1 MVSKLKKFLS
11 FVRKALFMVTV
22 VVIAVAFEGCGEVAD
37 KTIDEIKYI
46 PAQMFTTRETAETA
60 QTNKR
65 ITSPESA
72 VTEYNYIYFRHNNQ
86 WVTSRLVSYEVVDNG
101 QNIKF
106 EVDSTM
112 SADRYYYTS
121 MANVMLIH
129 RDEPS
134 T

>member
-1 MVSKLKKFLS
+1 
-11 FVRKALFMVTV
+11 MVTV

-37 KTIDEIKYI
+37 KTIDEIKDI
-46 PAQMFTTRETAETA
+46 PAQMFATRETAETA
-60 QTNKR
+60 QVDAEM
-65 ITSPESA
+65 TSPESA
-72 VTEYNYIYFRHNNQ
+72 ATEYNYIYYRHNNQ

-106 EVDSTM
+106 EVDSMM

-129 RDEPS
+129 RNEAS
-134 T
+134 TQTNQTIYSGNKEE

>member
-22 VVIAVAFEGCGEVAD
+22 VVITVAFEGCGEVAD

-60 QTNKR
+60 QTDER

-72 VTEYNYIYFRHNNQ
+72 AYNYIYYRHNNQ
-86 WVTSRLVSYEVVDNG
+86 WVTSRLVSYEVADNG

>member
-1 MVSKLKKFLS
+1 
-11 FVRKALFMVTV
+11 MVTV

-37 KTIDEIKYI
+37 KTIDEIKDI
-46 PAQMFTTRETAETA
+46 PAQMFATRETAETA
-60 QTNKR
+60 QVDAE

-72 VTEYNYIYFRHNNQ
+72 ATEYNYIYYRHNNQ

>member
-1 MVSKLKKFLS
+1 
-11 FVRKALFMVTV
+11 MVTV

-37 KTIDEIKYI
+37 KTIDEIKDI
-46 PAQMFTTRETAETA
+46 PAQMFATRETTETA
-60 QTNKR
+60 QVDAEM
-65 ITSPESA
+65 TSPESA
-72 VTEYNYIYFRHNNQ
+72 ATEYNYIYYRHNNQ

-106 EVDSTM
+106 EVDSMM

-129 RDEPS
+129 RNEAS
-134 T
+134 TQTNQTIYSGNKEE

>member
-1 MVSKLKKFLS
+1 
-11 FVRKALFMVTV
+11 MVTV

-37 KTIDEIKYI
+37 KTIDEIKGI
-46 PAQMFTTRETAETA
+46 PAQMFATRETAETSQA
-60 QTNKR
+60 DTEM
-65 ITSPESA
+65 TSPESA
-72 VTEYNYIYFRHNNQ
+72 ATEYNYIYYRHNNQ

-106 EVDSTM
+106 EADSTM

-129 RDEPS
+129 RDEAS
-134 T
+134 TQTNQAIYPGNKEE

>member
-22 VVIAVAFEGCGEVAD
+22 VVITVAFEGCGEVAD

-60 QTNKR
+60 QTV
-65 ITSPESA
+65 TSPESA
-72 VTEYNYIYFRHNNQ
+72 ATEYNYIYYRHNNQ
-86 WVTSRLVSYEVVDNG
+86 WVTSRLVSYEVADNG

>member
-1 MVSKLKKFLS
+1 MI
-11 FVRKALFMVTV
+11 TV
-22 VVIAVAFEGCGEVAD
+22 VVISVAFEGCGEMAD
-37 KTIDEIKYI
+37 KTIDEIKGI
-46 PAQMFTTRETAETA
+46 PAQMFATRETAEIA
-60 QTNKR
+60 KVDAEM
-65 ITSPESA
+65 TSPESA
-72 VTEYNYIYFRHNNQ
+72 ATEYNYIYYRHNNQ

-129 RDEPS
+129 RDESS
-134 T
+134 TQTNQAVYPENKEE

>member
-1 MVSKLKKFLS
+1 MI
-11 FVRKALFMVTV
+11 TV
-22 VVIAVAFEGCGEVAD
+22 VVISVAFEGCGEVAD

-46 PAQMFTTRETAETA
+46 PAQMFATRETAETVQVDA
-60 QTNKR
+60 E

-72 VTEYNYIYFRHNNQ
+72 ATEYNYIYYRHNNQ
-86 WVTSRLVSYEVVDNG
+86 WVTSRLVSYEVVDNE

-129 RDEPS
+129 CDEAS
-134 T
+134 TQTNQAIYLGNKEE

>member
-1 MVSKLKKFLS
+1 MI
-11 FVRKALFMVTV
+11 TV
-22 VVIAVAFEGCGEVAD
+22 VVISVAFEGCGEVAD

-46 PAQMFTTRETAETA
+46 PVQMFATRETAETVQVDA
-60 QTNKR
+60 E

-72 VTEYNYIYFRHNNQ
+72 ATEYNYIYYRHNNQ
-86 WVTSRLVSYEVVDNG
+86 WVTSRLVSYEVVDNE

-129 RDEPS
+129 RDEAS
-134 T
+134 TQTNQAIYLGNKEE

>member
-1 MVSKLKKFLS
+1 MI
-11 FVRKALFMVTV
+11 TV
-22 VVIAVAFEGCGEVAD
+22 GVISVAFEGCGEVAD

-46 PAQMFTTRETAETA
+46 PAQMFATRETAETVQVDA
-60 QTNKR
+60 E

-72 VTEYNYIYFRHNNQ
+72 ATEYNYIYYRHNNQ
-86 WVTSRLVSYEVVDNG
+86 WVTSRLVSYEVVDNE

-129 RDEPS
+129 RDEAS
-134 T
+134 TQTNQAIYLGNKEE

>member
-1 MVSKLKKFLS
+1 MI
-11 FVRKALFMVTV
+11 TV
-22 VVIAVAFEGCGEVAD
+22 VVISVAFEGCGEVAD

-46 PAQMFTTRETAETA
+46 PAQMFATRETAETVQVDA
-60 QTNKR
+60 E

-72 VTEYNYIYFRHNNQ
+72 ATEYNYIYYRHNNQ
-86 WVTSRLVSYEVVDNG
+86 WVTSRLVSYEVVDNE

-129 RDEPS
+129 RDEAS
-134 T
+134 TQTNQAIYLGNKEE

>member
-1 MVSKLKKFLS
+1 MI
-11 FVRKALFMVTV
+11 TV
-22 VVIAVAFEGCGEVAD
+22 VVISVAFEGCGEVAD

-60 QTNKR
+60 QTDER

-72 VTEYNYIYFRHNNQ
+72 ATEYNYIYYRHNNQ

-129 RDEPS
+129 RDKPS

>member
-46 PAQMFTTRETAETA
+46 PAQMFTTRETEETA
-60 QTNKR
+60 QTDER

-72 VTEYNYIYFRHNNQ
+72 ATEYNYIFYRHSNQ
-86 WVTSRLVSYEVVDNG
+86 WVTSLLVSYEVVDNG

-129 RDEPS
+129 RDKPS

>member
-1 MVSKLKKFLS
+1 
-11 FVRKALFMVTV
+11 MVTV

-60 QTNKR
+60 QTDER

-72 VTEYNYIYFRHNNQ
+72 ATEYNYIYYRHNNQ
-86 WVTSRLVSYEVVDNG
+86 WVTSRLVSYEVADNG